1 MSSPVKV
8 FVLTAGLLLA
18 ARPASAAEP
27 GEPLPAPRPLAPA
40 VVPLPSPWPG
50 PHPFM
55 RRSRYEVWQ
64 YWGVDRQGFFKPLVV
79 ASPYGAY
86 YLYNGKPY
94 PWAYTHPLDWMPYVV
109 DDVPFRS
116 P

>member
-1 MSSPVKV
+1 
-8 FVLTAGLLLA
+8 
-18 ARPASAAEP
+18 
-27 GEPLPAPRPLAPA
+27 
-40 VVPLPSPWPG
+40 
-50 PHPFM
+50 M